1 MLRETLEPEFV
12 RFVPER
18 LQPGVLYVSMEFA
31 TASHL
36 CCCGCGSK
44 VVTPFTPTDW
54 RMTFDGETVTLNP
67 SVGNWEQR
75 CQSHY
80 VIDRNRVVEHGPW
93 SKEDVR
99 KERTRD
105 HAAKRRHYGAGS
117 DDAAR
122 RPAVSDGGKV
132 KTGLWGRLRAWLRP
146 S

>member
-1 MLRETLEPEFV
+1 MLRETLVPEFV

-18 LQPGVLYVSMEFA
+18 LDPGVLYISMEFA

-54 RMTFDGETVTLNP
+54 RMTFDGETVTLDP

-80 VIDRNRVVEHGPW
+80 VVDRNRVVEHGPW
-93 SKEDVR
+93 SREAV
-99 KERTRD
+99 ERERARD
-105 HAAKRRHYGAGS
+105 RAAKRRHYGAGPR
-117 DDAAR
+117 DAVR
-122 RPAVSDGGKV
+122 RPPTDNDKKV
-132 KTGLWGRLRAWLRP
+132 KPGLWARLRAWLR
-146 S
+146 SS